1 MSTLTIAIAALAM
14 SAVGTG
20 VSALGQIQKGKTEK
34 AAGEYNARV
43 SEANAAAI
51 EKKTVYEEE
60 QSRDKLKRLM
70 GTQRALYAKAGV
82 DITSGSP
89 LLVLADTAAEG
100 EKEAKMI
107 RYGGDVEATQQKN
120 QARLQRLYGSSAYSS
135 GLIGAGSTFFSG
147 MGQAGLGYANVKA
160 RGL

>member
-1 MSTLTIAIAALAM
+1 MALETIALIGLGV

-20 VSALGQIQKGKTEK
+20 VSALGQYRQGQAAK

-51 EKKTVYEEE
+51 EQKTVYEEQ
-60 QSRDKLKRLM
+60 QSRDRLKRLM

-82 DITSGSP
+82 DISSKSP

-100 EKEAKMI
+100 EKEARMI
-107 RYGGDVEATQQKN
+107 KYGGDVEATQQKN

-147 MGQAGLGYANVKA
+147 MGQAGLGYANLKA
-160 RGL
+160 RL